1 MSYKVVI
8 IDDKPVIRESL
19 MKTIKWKQYDC
30 SVIAQAEN
38 GFDGKDI
45 IDKYEP
51 DIVVTDI
58 KMPGMDGLELAEYI
72 RDKRLDMKVII
83 ITGYQEFEYAQKA
96 IRLGIVD
103 LVLKPIDNN
112 KFESIIDKTIQKIA
126 EERSR
131 KELQI
136 KILNEKNM
144 YKNKVDSSLSTLRSS
159 FISDIIQKRK
169 LINDFTSKDIYDLK
183 LNNIKYH
190 AIVSRVRSNNTK
202 IVTRMSNKLREL
214 VYEYIGINHLQI
226 IDTIINK
233 DSVFVIIFDKS
244 ISARKSKIKIKNI
257 LREIYNRIMQEYEM
271 EYYCVVV
278 SPMSKKIEDLVDCYN
293 DAVNVLNRNYF
304 HTENNIM
311 FSNDFKLMNI
321 AEDNTIINDL
331 DSFYNV
337 IKNMPESNIN
347 QEIDKIINK
356 IVANANG
363 NIFAIKCLISE
374 ICITLMRHYI
384 VDIYEQSQV
393 NKSVNKL
400 INEIDSL
407 SNVKQVKNYL
417 KSYLLYI
424 RKCTSVHKKI
434 NNPTVNSAISYI
446 SQNYKND
453 ISLTEIAE
461 YISINPSYLSRLLKK
476 ETGNNFVEILT
487 DIRMSKAK
495 QMLTEPGSK
504 IIEVCKAVGY
514 KDYSYFY
521 QVFKK
526 NEGISPSQYIKLG
539 KKI

>member
-278 SPMSKKIEDLVDCYN
+278 SPMSKKIENLVDCYN

>member
-30 SVIAQAEN
+30 IVIAQAEN
-38 GFDGKDI
+38 GFDGEDI

-112 KFESIIDKTIQKIA
+112 KFESIIDKTIQKIT

-159 FISDIIQKRK
+159 LISDIIQKRK
-169 LINDFTSKDIYDLK
+169 AINEFTSKDICDLK

-190 AIVSRVRSNNTK
+190 TIVSRVRSNNTN

-214 VYEYIGINHLQI
+214 VYEYISINHLQI

-233 DSVFVIIFDKS
+233 DSVFIIIFDKS

-257 LREIYNRIMQEYEM
+257 LREIYNIIMQEYEM

-321 AEDNTIINDL
+321 ADDNTMINDL

-337 IKNMPESNIN
+337 IKNMSESNIN

-400 INEIDSL
+400 INEIDFL

-424 RKCTSVHKKI
+424 RKCTSMHKKI

-446 SQNYKND
+446 SQNYKKD

-526 NEGISPSQYIKLG
+526 NEGVSPSQYIKLG